1 MHAAVTLQRLDDD
14 QVVGAKELA
23 ILLNTTEGQIYK
35 LSSSE
40 PDRLPPRL
48 AVFGRKLAWH
58 LGTCRAWLREQ
69 AKIAMAEASA
79 TDVQVKRMGRPRSA

>member
-1 MHAAVTLQRLDDD
+1 MHAAVVLQRLDDD
-14 QVVGAKELA
+14 QVVGTKELA
-23 ILLNTTEGQIYK
+23 VLLNTTEGQIYK
-35 LSSSE
+35 LSSSA

-69 AKIAMAEASA
+69 AKITVPVAPAID
-79 TDVQVKRMGRPRSA
+79 TPVKRMGRPRSA